1 MYPERSARRFTF
13 NNNDVSIDSKEKMKR
28 SPKLLPRMSA
38 PGEISTKLIEDFN
51 ESVEN
56 DDSDNSKEIYTPELS
71 QNILHQQSIMEEK
84 AVSRSPLKKQQS
96 EQLRHSD

>member
-38 PGEISTKLIEDFN
+38 PGEVSTKLIEDFN
-51 ESVEN
+51 ESIED
-56 DDSDNSKEIYTPELS
+56 DDSNNSNEIYTPELS

-84 AVSRSPLKKQQS
+84 AVNRSPLKKQQS